1 MAYDNERLTANLVC
15 HDLRVPQSSE
25 MNLHVARITLDS
37 DCIRE
42 LERGAFQ
49 AGIHRTLAIAHSHY
63 AKTINLVA
71 MSQGYALG
79 YKVEELEKIE
89 DDMASLSQDLV
100 NRIVGTVLPRRG
112 N

>member
-1 MAYDNERLTANLVC
+1 
-15 HDLRVPQSSE
+15 
-25 MNLHVARITLDS
+25 
-37 DCIRE
+37 
-42 LERGAFQ
+42 
-49 AGIHRTLAIAHSHY
+49 
-63 AKTINLVA
+63 

-100 NRIVGTVLPRRG
+100 NRIVGTILPRRG

>member
-1 MAYDNERLTANLVC
+1 
-15 HDLRVPQSSE
+15 
-25 MNLHVARITLDS
+25 
-37 DCIRE
+37 
-42 LERGAFQ
+42 
-49 AGIHRTLAIAHSHY
+49 
-63 AKTINLVA
+63 

-79 YKVEELEKIE
+79 YEVEELEKIE